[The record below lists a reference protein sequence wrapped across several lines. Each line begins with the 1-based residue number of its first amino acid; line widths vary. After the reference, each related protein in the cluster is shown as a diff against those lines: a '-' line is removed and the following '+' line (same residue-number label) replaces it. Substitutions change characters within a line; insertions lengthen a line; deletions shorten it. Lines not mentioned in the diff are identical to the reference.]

1 MCEISSLICRP
12 TKRQKSKSPPVT
24 LWQHQLPR
32 SVTGHHA
39 WPPFN
44 LETTGST
51 SYGDTHLCQ
60 KTPKKKPSWV
70 LCHYLT
76 TCCMATCT
84 HLFINKCT
92 LNSLDC
98 TTVIVTVHI
107 SVFVFLY
114 NKVTILNCTCYC
126 CCPSMCFILL
136 PDTSC
141 FFFTAAKSRSFHR
154 FLPLLCRALLGSLAM
169 LCASCRWWWSVHHRR
184 FFRGMTW

>member
-12 TKRQKSKSPPVT
+12 TKRQKSSHHRSPCD
-24 LWQHQLPR
+24 LPTPP

-44 LETTGST
+44 LEATGST

-60 KTPKKKPSWV
+60 LSKKTFLGFVPLLNYLLHGNLYSSIYINVHSIRWTAQLWFLQFTYLY
-70 LCHYLT
+70 LC
-76 TCCMATCT
+76 
-84 HLFINKCT
+84 F
-92 LNSLDC
+92 C
-98 TTVIVTVHI
+98 TTITK
-107 SVFVFLY
+107 Y
-114 NKVTILNCTCYC
+114 TILNCTCYY
-126 CCPSMCFILL
+126 CCPSMCFLLL

-141 FFFTAAKSRSFHR
+141 FFFTAAKPRSFHR

-184 FFRGMTW
+184 FFCGMTW